1 MYRLATTTESD
12 FVSEVRERELARRGQ
27 RGSALIG
34 ALIVTMALLGLVY
47 ASVSMSSVEVLDARR
62 AVNEVRAR
70 QVASAGMERGLNFMS
85 TAAENAGMQNPITM
99 LADLFAGGATIT
111 PYIGEPLMNGAQ
123 QVGAYTVSITL
134 VSQTNSEV
142 NILVRSTGYLPDAPN
157 DGGRVEAWH
166 AIEATVRYALAPSE
180 VFDYGYFINNW
191 GWFYG
196 NTIACRGNIRS
207 NGQFDAAGYAPY
219 AGGQPIYD
227 SVSTSGGSTTL
238 TGYHDDNGDGLT
250 DGNDGGIF
258 ASWDIIGAQNITGV
272 GGQSSNQHE
281 FEEQIEMPNLSD
293 LTRYEVNALAAN
305 SSITIGGVTYTD
317 AVYGD
322 EAGEKQN
329 LYLVGTAANPIVL
342 NGPVVVRGDVVI
354 SGYVTGQGAI
364 YSGGNVYCPNS
375 ILYKNGPTTTRPA
388 NNTQAATEAWITAN
402 ASKDFLGLFAREN
415 VVVGDYTHTWWQYY
429 VNSWM
434 NALMNKSEEDAGEDG
449 IPNTY
454 AGRDGVVGTEDDD
467 LLEDDGVFT
476 IDHYTDADALLGLIP
491 PGSDVGDPIPG
502 TGEDIDG
509 DGVYDDGAV
518 LADVMLGYALNT
530 TNFGGNMPGAGIAS
544 YSSIASVYANRFD
557 AVFYTNHS
565 FCWLVLGG
573 AAASINGVLISRNE
587 NIVYGTPS
595 LDTNYDCRLLGGAS
609 SMAADLLPLTL
620 RSAEILRWNS
630 LDEDPNRY
638 VVAP

>member
-258 ASWDIIGAQNITGV
+258 NRNETTGAISVDIPFLGNSPLQSYGLDIGWSDGGFMVSGTQDNGTLRTLSIARETSNGV
-272 GGQSSNQHE
+272 VANWEHTYGGDGPDDISIHPTN
-281 FEEQIEMPNLSD
+281 PD
-293 LTRYEVNALAAN
+293 VVYAN
-305 SSITIGGVTYTD
+305 SWVGPGNFPRWRITARATNFTETSNGMPMIWMNPITMNKLNTNQAFTADTAWLYYHDPTANRWRRATTAPRDYSIATD
-317 AVYGD
+317 GSARRI
-322 EAGEKQN
+322 AMN
-329 LYLVGTAANPIVL
+329 VGTSASVTA
-342 NGPVVVRGDVVI
+342 
-354 SGYVTGQGAI
+354 YVTFWTTASTVKI
-364 YSGGNVYCPNS
+364 Y
-375 ILYKNGPTTTRPA
+375 
-388 NNTQAATEAWITAN
+388 E
-402 ASKDFLGLFAREN
+402 
-415 VVVGDYTHTWWQYY
+415 
-429 VNSWM
+429 
-434 NALMNKSEEDAGEDG
+434 
-449 IPNTY
+449 
-454 AGRDGVVGTEDDD
+454 GT
-467 LLEDDGVFT
+467 
-476 IDHYTDADALLGLIP
+476 
-491 PGSDVGDPIPG
+491 PGSMTRRTVQMPG
-502 TGEDIDG
+502 REPVHTVVADRWDASTAYAFTGFNPGQPSKIYRTTDRGVRWDSIDG
-509 DGVYDDGAV
+509 DLPETINYWDLERNPSNPNILYVSSDIGVFKTR
-518 LADVMLGYALNT
+518 N
-530 TNFGGNMPGAGIAS
+530 
-544 YSSIASVYANRFD
+544 
-557 AVFYTNHS
+557 
-565 FCWLVLGG
+565 GG
-573 AAASINGVLISRNE
+573 ATWYPLQQG
-587 NIVYGTPS
+587 
-595 LDTNYDCRLLGGAS
+595 
-609 SMAADLLPLTL
+609 LP
-620 RSAEILRWNS
+620 
-630 LDEDPNRY
+630 
-638 VVAP
+638 VVG